1 MFGTENTPNLHFSVT
16 ANHLGKGLNE
26 QLQGFISEHPDTSL
40 IIIDTFQKVREGG
53 NDSFSYAS
61 DYEIITQLKQFADSY
76 KICLLLVHH
85 TRKQKSEDT
94 FDMISGTNGL
104 LGAADGAFLLYK
116 DRRTSNK
123 ATLEISGR
131 DQQDQKMTLVRNVEK
146 LYWDFETAETE
157 LWKEPPDSI
166 LESISQFIT
175 ADNPEWSG
183 TATELAER
191 LGTDLKPNVLTLKL
205 NVTAGRLLNEYGIIY
220 ATSRA
225 HNGRS
230 VTLKL
235 KA

>member
-1 MFGTENTPNLHFSVT
+1 MDCLALLTVHFCST
-16 ANHLGKGLNE
+16 RTGAPLTR
-26 QLQGFISEHPDTSL
+26 QL
-40 IIIDTFQKVREGG
+40 
-53 NDSFSYAS
+53 
-61 DYEIITQLKQFADSY
+61 LKY
-76 KICLLLVHH
+76 PV
-85 TRKQKSEDT
+85 
-94 FDMISGTNGL
+94 
-104 LGAADGAFLLYK
+104 
-116 DRRTSNK
+116 
-123 ATLEISGR
+123 

-205 NVTAGRLLNEYGIIY
+205 NVTAGRLLNEYNITY
-220 ATSRA
+220 ATSRT
-225 HNGRS
+225 HSGRN

-235 KA
+235 KT

>member
-1 MFGTENTPNLHFSVT
+1 
-16 ANHLGKGLNE
+16 
-26 QLQGFISEHPDTSL
+26 
-40 IIIDTFQKVREGG
+40 
-53 NDSFSYAS
+53 
-61 DYEIITQLKQFADSY
+61 
-76 KICLLLVHH
+76 
-85 TRKQKSEDT
+85 
-94 FDMISGTNGL
+94 MISGTNGL

-175 ADNPEWSG
+175 VYNPEWSG

-220 ATSRA
+220 ATSRT
-225 HNGRS
+225 HSGRN